1 MKVKKVIK
9 GDIYVEREDNY
20 FWFYL
25 GNEYYRRMQP
35 TPYTASEIDIKKLK
49 EKLKSKKN

>member
-1 MKVKKVIK
+1 MKPKKVIK
-9 GDIYVEREDNY
+9 EQIHDSPKDDF
-20 FWFYL
+20 FWLYL

-49 EKLKSKKN
+49 EKLKSNKN